1 MRNQFRRQ
9 QIASEINTVKY
20 ATVEQLAV
28 QFLVSVKPSGGI
40 CHGWKIGAAWSGF
53 MAGRVRCKAMMSA
66 CFSRKGVMSIP
77 KRKIPW
83 LRKRYR

>member
-1 MRNQFRRQ
+1 
-9 QIASEINTVKY
+9 
-20 ATVEQLAV
+20 
-28 QFLVSVKPSGGI
+28 
-40 CHGWKIGAAWSGF
+40 